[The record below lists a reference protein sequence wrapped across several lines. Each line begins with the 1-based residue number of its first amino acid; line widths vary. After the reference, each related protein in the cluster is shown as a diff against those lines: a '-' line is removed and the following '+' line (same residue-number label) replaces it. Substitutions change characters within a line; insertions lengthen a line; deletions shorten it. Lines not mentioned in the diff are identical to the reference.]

1 MNYYDA
7 IVYIIED
14 DLEFGAYLQEL
25 LEDTGVREVCL
36 FRDGLV
42 GLNACLSDTPDLLVL
57 DLNLPSLR
65 GEEICRLLR
74 SSPHHQG
81 IRILVCSDMPEAQQH
96 ELELLKIGADLYFE
110 KPFVEQAFIDDIIR
124 LLTAPDRGT
133 EHLNFGESGTGVF
146 LAKVMGEDVPENEA
160 TPSAEFVRRQY
171 AMLKGTT
178 FSGYEILEVI
188 GGGAMGTVY
197 KAYHRTLDRRV
208 ALKVFLRSDQDSP
221 EQIRRFQREARIMAQ
236 LNHPNIV
243 QVYDTG
249 QTGYTYY
256 IAMELMDQGSLLDLL
271 QKRQLTWDLT
281 REIIDQSAQALGYLH
296 ERGIIHRDLKPGN
309 ILCTRTSVFKVGDFG
324 ISRARLPLE
333 KSEFTR
339 HETVMGTKTYMA
351 PEMMMGKLA
360 DASTDQYAFGRTIL
374 RLFEGPEPNVPPV
387 PLVRLRPDCPPDLSG
402 VLDRMMHLD
411 PEKRYSSILEAR
423 EAALAAFR

>member
-14 DLEFGAYLQEL
+14 DPEFGAYLQEL

-42 GLNACLSDTPDLLVL
+42 GLNASLSDTPDLLVL

-74 SSPHHQG
+74 SSPHHQS
-81 IRILVCSDMPEAQQH
+81 IRILVCSDMPEAQRH

-110 KPFVEQAFIDDIIR
+110 KPFVEQAFIDDVIR
-124 LLTAPDRGT
+124 LLTAPNRGT
-133 EHLNFGESGTGVF
+133 EHLSFGERDSGVF
-146 LAKVMGEDVPENEA
+146 LSSVMGEDLPA
-160 TPSAEFVRRQY
+160 DDRTPSAAFVRRQY
-171 AMLKGTT
+171 AILKGTT
-178 FSGYEILEVI
+178 FSGYEILEVL
-188 GGGAMGTVY
+188 GGGAVGTVY
-197 KAYHRTLDRRV
+197 KAHHRTLDRMV

-221 EQIRRFQREARIMAQ
+221 EQIRRFQREARIMAH

-256 IAMELMDQGSLLDLL
+256 IGMELMEQGSLLDVL

-281 REIIDQSAQALGYLH
+281 REIIDQAAQALIYLH
-296 ERGIIHRDLKPGN
+296 QAGIIHRDLKPGN
-309 ILCTRTSVFKVGDFG
+309 ILCTRNSVFKVGDFG

-351 PEMMMGKLA
+351 PEMMMGKQA
-360 DASTDQYAFGRTIL
+360 DALTDQYAFGRTIL

-387 PLVRLRPDCPPDLSG
+387 PLNKLRPDCPPKLSDA
-402 VLDRMMHLD
+402 LNRFMHVD
-411 PEKRYSSILEAR
+411 PEKRYASMEEAR
-423 EAALAAFR
+423 EAALAAF